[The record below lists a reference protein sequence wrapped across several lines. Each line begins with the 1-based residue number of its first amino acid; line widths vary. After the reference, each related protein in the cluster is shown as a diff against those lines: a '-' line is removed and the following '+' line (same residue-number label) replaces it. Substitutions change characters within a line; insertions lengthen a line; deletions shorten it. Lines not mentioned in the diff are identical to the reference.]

1 MHEVFIAGENAV
13 TSLGFTLEEQIQNL
27 KNNITGVKKIT
38 DRKLAPEDFFA
49 SLIEEDVFEKYFA
62 LIGEPDEYTRFEK
75 LCILSADFAL
85 LSNPKIK
92 ADSDRT
98 LFVLSTTKGN
108 IELLEA
114 GKKDLFEA
122 ERVYLWRSAE
132 VIARFFGNKNTP
144 VVISN
149 ACISGVLAIIN
160 AHDMLSSG
168 EYENIVVIG
177 GDLASEFIVS
187 GFQSFKS
194 LSFGPCKPFD
204 SKRDGLNLGE
214 GAGTIIMTNNKENLP
229 DGDPIKVLGGGSA
242 NDANHISGP
251 SRTGEGL
258 YFAVTKAMQQASVN
272 AGQIDFI
279 SAHGTATP
287 FNDEMEAKAFALAGL
302 SEVPLNSL
310 KGYFGHTL
318 GAAGIIESVFAI
330 EGMKEGVIFN
340 TLGYTEYGVPD
351 KVTINDKLTKKDQ
364 KFIIKTASGFGGCN
378 AAVIF
383 AK

>member
-1 MHEVFIAGENAV
+1 LEFSNADFGLKHYFCTKKLMHEVFIAGENAV

-340 TLGYTEYGVPD
+340 TLLYRIRG
-351 KVTINDKLTKKDQ
+351 
-364 KFIIKTASGFGGCN
+364 S
-378 AAVIF
+378 
-383 AK
+383 